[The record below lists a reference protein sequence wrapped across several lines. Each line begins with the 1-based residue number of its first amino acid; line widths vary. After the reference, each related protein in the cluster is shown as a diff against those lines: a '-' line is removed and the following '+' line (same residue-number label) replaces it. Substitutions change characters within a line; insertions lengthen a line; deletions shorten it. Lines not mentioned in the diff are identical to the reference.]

1 MVKLVAESF
10 DLGGKL
16 FGNFAI
22 LFCIAFTTDR
32 AQQFGIAS
40 NTYGCFYR
48 KIDIVRQMPCKIVG
62 AKLICGMQTVVHKV
76 INPFRSQVC
85 VLRKK

>member
-48 KIDIVRQMPCKIVG
+48 KIVG
-62 AKLICGMQTVVHKV
+62 AQS
-76 INPFRSQVC
+76 RSVAQFA
-85 VLRKK
+85 LQNISGTDSLK